1 MPNKPAI
8 HAHVSDVAHDA
19 WHDFAANNG
28 VSVSAMI
35 EALAP
40 CLKEDP
46 SQMTLQ
52 DVVMAARKIDAARRR
67 SRGRKKKVE

>member
-8 HAHVSDVAHDA
+8 HAHVSDSAHDA
-19 WHDFAANNG
+19 WHDFAAING

-40 CLKEDP
+40 CLNDGPE
-46 SQMTLQ
+46 QMTLEA
-52 DVVMAARKIDAARRR
+52 VVLAARKIDAARRR
-67 SRGRKKKVE
+67 SRGRKKKV